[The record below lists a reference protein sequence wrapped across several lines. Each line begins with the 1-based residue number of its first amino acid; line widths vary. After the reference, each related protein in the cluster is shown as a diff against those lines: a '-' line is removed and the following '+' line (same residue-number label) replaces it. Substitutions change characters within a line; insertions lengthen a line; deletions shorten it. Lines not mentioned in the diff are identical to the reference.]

1 LDAQSCIE
9 RAEDTIESS
18 KDTLTKLKFSCETQK
33 TKMNDR
39 KEVLQSDIDVLTDIL
54 TLTECSSSFVQTDM
68 AIMKCQDPCTH
79 KWFYSFSHKGLK
91 KDLSQLQSSLSHDL
105 VHESLS
111 DLFNGIEGLKAAELL
126 QSDGKYTPS
135 VNETRWKNPPVPRT
149 DVPADP
155 CKDKF
160 AGAPSATDK
169 RTKNC
174 KLGPGQCR
182 ILTERFLLIQ
192 AGVQDEYDELTDELE
207 QLTEYCKDTEANLLA
222 KISHNQKIK
231 ADCETQLAEATK
243 KENGAAEDG
252 RTTAKE
258 HSMLDEKLKTKMK
271 SCSKHYIDY
280 EGELCAL
287 KKIRGEVYKLQ
298 SAGSGTGNIGDYFF
312 QDCSVSKW
320 SAQDCSTSCGGG
332 EQLLQRNV
340 MVHPNGGAACLPL
353 QMVKTC
359 NAQPCPVNCD
369 LESWTGWSTCSADCG
384 GGVMQRLREVKVAPK
399 YGGRPCSATSET
411 LSCNPQS
418 CDKACVLTDWT
429 VWTTC
434 SKDCDGGTMKRQKFI
449 HEEAQGAGSCPN
461 KWEIDRLEYKAC
473 NEFACGLQD
482 ASFSART
489 CNATLDVVLLIDGSG
504 SLGQTGWDAEKKAA
518 ALFVDSFI
526 QGGADTQMAVILFSG
541 PSTWGGVFQCTGA
554 SAATVD
560 MATVCKIT
568 TVTHFNSALATVKSD
583 IQAMVW
589 PEGSTLTSVAL
600 MAAKAELTLGRSDA
614 HSIIIVFTD
623 GRPLSKRKT
632 YQAAL
637 EVRKAARLVWVPVT
651 SYAPLSDIKQW
662 ATRRWQE
669 NVVVVKTFE
678 DLEEPEV
685 VTRIIA
691 NICPAQLVCQCL
703 ECGTGA
709 VGPWQS
715 GACAAGGSGV
725 GLDCKNNVGVAG
737 CYSSLDTHGCFCPG
751 TVDTR

>member
-1 LDAQSCIE
+1 
-9 RAEDTIESS
+9 
-18 KDTLTKLKFSCETQK
+18 
-33 TKMNDR
+33 
-39 KEVLQSDIDVLTDIL
+39 
-54 TLTECSSSFVQTDM
+54 
-68 AIMKCQDPCTH
+68 
-79 KWFYSFSHKGLK
+79 
-91 KDLSQLQSSLSHDL
+91 
-105 VHESLS
+105 
-111 DLFNGIEGLKAAELL
+111 
-126 QSDGKYTPS
+126 
-135 VNETRWKNPPVPRT
+135 
-149 DVPADP
+149 
-155 CKDKF
+155 
-160 AGAPSATDK
+160 
-169 RTKNC
+169 
-174 KLGPGQCR
+174 
-182 ILTERFLLIQ
+182 
-192 AGVQDEYDELTDELE
+192 
-207 QLTEYCKDTEANLLA
+207 
-222 KISHNQKIK
+222 
-231 ADCETQLAEATK
+231 
-243 KENGAAEDG
+243 
-252 RTTAKE
+252 
-258 HSMLDEKLKTKMK
+258 
-271 SCSKHYIDY
+271 
-280 EGELCAL
+280 
-287 KKIRGEVYKLQ
+287 
-298 SAGSGTGNIGDYFF
+298 
-312 QDCSVSKW
+312 
-320 SAQDCSTSCGGG
+320 
-332 EQLLQRNV
+332 
-340 MVHPNGGAACLPL
+340 
-353 QMVKTC
+353 
-359 NAQPCPVNCD
+359 
-369 LESWTGWSTCSADCG
+369 
-384 GGVMQRLREVKVAPK
+384 
-399 YGGRPCSATSET
+399 
-411 LSCNPQS
+411 
-418 CDKACVLTDWT
+418 
-429 VWTTC
+429 
-434 SKDCDGGTMKRQKFI
+434 MKRQKFI
-449 HEEAQGAGSCPN
+449 HEMPQGAGSCPN

-583 IQAMVW
+583 IQNMVW

-637 EVRKAARLVWVPVT
+637 EVRKEARLVWVPVT

-703 ECGTGA
+703 VCGTGA